1 MNKNFNIFIF
11 ALFGFVLIFNSCISS
26 KNYYK
31 RITFDYPS
39 PVDTYDKKIKLQ
51 QKKIYKINGI
61 YADNL
66 FDGARMNNFIALND
80 STYEVTIEPENFP
93 INDSPWFAFNIK
105 SDSER
110 KIFIKIKYIEGKHRY
125 IPKVNR
131 GQGVYSNID
140 TSTITISQN
149 KSTCTF
155 PLNIDEKNT
164 LISAQEVINTTDV
177 KNWIENISNNVL
189 INEFSNVGK
198 SNLNRDIPFIKLGFG
213 DSRKKEVIVLLS
225 RQHPPEVTGFF
236 ALQSFIEEFLIES
249 KLRNDFFNRYEIWVF
264 PLLNPDGVDL
274 GHWRHN
280 SNGIDVNRDWAFY
293 RQKEIDIVT
302 QYIVDRAKKNK
313 NKIILGLDFHSTQ
326 RDVYYVFDNSFD
338 STINDFKEYW
348 TASIDRIVYP
358 FETEY
363 SPSPMTKPY
372 SKVWFFQQF
381 KAQSITYEVGD
392 NTDRSIIDK
401 KARVASV
408 LMMSSLVDRD
418 D

>member
-1 MNKNFNIFIF
+1 MNKNCNIFIL
-11 ALFGFVLIFNSCISS
+11 ALFWIILIFNSCSPS

-31 RITFDYPS
+31 RITFDYPD
-39 PVDTYDKKIKLQ
+39 PVDTYNKKIKLQ
-51 QKKIYKINGI
+51 QKKTYEINGI
-61 YADNL
+61 YADNM

-93 INDSPWFAFNIK
+93 VNDSPWFAFNIK
-105 SDSER
+105 SDSAR

-125 IPKVNR
+125 IPKIKR
-131 GQGVYSNID
+131 GKGIYSIID
-140 TSTITISQN
+140 TSTMIISKN
-149 KSTCTF
+149 KSSCTF
-155 PLNIDEKNT
+155 PINVDSTNT

-177 KNWIENISNNVL
+177 KNWIENISNDAL
-189 INEFSNVGK
+189 IKEFGSVGK
-198 SNLNRDIPFIKLGFG
+198 SNLNRDIPFIKFGLG
-213 DSRKKEVIVLLS
+213 DSKKKEVIVLLS

-236 ALQSFIEEFLIES
+236 ALQSFIDEFFVDS
-249 KLRNDFFNRYEIWVF
+249 KLRNDFFKRYEIWVF

-280 SNGIDVNRDWAFY
+280 SNGIDLNRDWAFY
-293 RQKEIDIVT
+293 RQKEIDKIT
-302 QYIVDRAKKNK
+302 QFIVDRAKKYR

-326 RDVYYVFDNSFD
+326 HDIYYVFDDTFD
-338 STINDFKEYW
+338 STINEFKEYW
-348 TASIDRIVYP
+348 SSGIDRIVYP

-363 SPSPMTKPY
+363 SPSALTKPF
-372 SKVWFFQQF
+372 SKVWFYQQF

-392 NTDRSIIDK
+392 ETDRSIIDK

-408 LMMSSLVDRD
+408 LMMSLLVDRD